1 MKVKVILNRIM
12 WLQPERDNPVLC
24 QVFQYLTADNKLL
37 WLCLNMTILVQHAN
51 YFLLSVD
58 QFLCGIKTNQN
69 IL

>member
-1 MKVKVILNRIM
+1 
-12 WLQPERDNPVLC
+12 
-24 QVFQYLTADNKLL
+24 
-37 WLCLNMTILVQHAN
+37 MTILVQRAN